1 MAGVLLWGVDGAL
14 AAASANWSDFTS
26 KLNESI
32 RTVVSGLDLVNPLL
46 RYRSSF
52 DSLLPGSANTDHSA
66 QKLLNSSIS
75 ELRELEEDLGR
86 MGNLTNEMAGR
97 LPKEPTPAQLQQLNR
112 SLELDLLKASH
123 FREHFQAAFQGFA
136 QAASA
141 QGLAQRS
148 IAPVLHTTAAVAD
161 RVYLAFRALVAG
173 VRAGLPARATM
184 EDAATQP
191 LETRRDVS
199 MPSNRSRQEGTQ
211 TELDVGSLL
220 EGLDQEKQALQRTI
234 RRDLDAQA
242 HQEASEHTRVQT
254 AMSSEAGAF
263 ASNLHRDLD
272 KLVGAAARNGEVAA
286 KEAAKAEV
294 AAKEAARAE
303 KQAEKDAIK
312 AEKQDARQE
321 ASEEQKAQQAIERKV
336 DAVADAADQKFAD
349 VERQEIAGRKDLQVA
364 LRRRA
369 SEKSHFHWP
378 VAIMVVLLLLLVSR
392 ARRNRQSQLSPS
404 ACTVVEPLLGESRH
418 PDDVVRERLDLE
430 HKVAAQDRKSVV

>member
-1 MAGVLLWGVDGAL
+1 VEAPKKKEEGVFRKRDEATQGAPAGAMKKPGRNAELG
-14 AAASANWSDFTS
+14 AASAEIAEATR
-26 KLNESI
+26 K
-32 RTVVSGLDLVNPLL
+32 R
-46 RYRSSF
+46 
-52 DSLLPGSANTDHSA
+52 
-66 QKLLNSSIS
+66 
-75 ELRELEEDLGR
+75 
-86 MGNLTNEMAGR
+86 
-97 LPKEPTPAQLQQLNR
+97 PA
-112 SLELDLLKASH
+112 
-123 FREHFQAAFQGFA
+123 
-136 QAASA
+136 
-141 QGLAQRS
+141 
-148 IAPVLHTTAAVAD
+148 
-161 RVYLAFRALVAG
+161 
-173 VRAGLPARATM
+173 
-184 EDAATQP
+184 
-191 LETRRDVS
+191 RRDVS

-220 EGLDQEKQALQRTI
+220 EGLDQERQALQRTI

-242 HQEASEHTRVQT
+242 HQEASEQKRVQT

-321 ASEEQKAQQAIERKV
+321 ASEEQQAQQAIERKV

-404 ACTVVEPLLGESRH
+404 ASTVVEPLLGESRH

-430 HKVAAQDRKSVV
+430 HKVAAQNAELERLRMRHGEAGSCGSGSASKASRIECPARLEEGINPHICVTDSEEDRRIEIMCPGVPVQAISLRRLPNGVRVEIKGGIYVPVVGRRRGRCHV